1 MKKTITLTIDG
12 KKIYSD
18 EGTTILEAARQNG
31 IEIPTLCYHPRLK
44 PLGHCRLCIVK
55 IKGLDRPVTS
65 CDNPVQE
72 GMVVTTDTPE
82 LHDMRRRT
90 LELLLATHPYEDCLT
105 CVRTGTCE
113 LQEQAY
119 RFQSELPEQLEREV
133 PTEAVSDNPWIVRD
147 EQKCILCGRCIQV
160 CRINVGRSVYS
171 MIGSGVNTRVV
182 PYRDGQEVSLEKAGC
197 IFCGECV
204 DVCPVAALTETGRK
218 EGGRE
223 WELACARGVCIEC
236 SLGCHL
242 ERRFFDNNLIKV
254 TIPEEGEKVSWLC
267 RRGKFGLRERESAP
281 LTSVQKF
288 SAGNYIS
295 CDYGEAVASTAKAL
309 RSIKENEGGE
319 TVAVLAAG
327 KLSNEEVY
335 LLQKLTREILATEN
349 IDLGIEQMWL
359 KAVRRVM
366 EISGAGTS
374 GPAPR
379 DIGKA
384 ESIVIVGSG
393 LEESHPVAAMAVSQ
407 ASRYG
412 KAAVVEISGR
422 REPLNAWDGSVI
434 TVKKDREGA
443 VLRAVV
449 DLLKGKESSEVAK
462 EAGIEINELER
473 IVSLITGSN
482 SIFIVTP
489 DFFTAAGEDD
499 IEALIAVGEMTSIL
513 ARGQNRML
521 LLSRF
526 SNAAGVAV
534 YGGAPGCGPGMEVI
548 PHARG
553 LNRDEIHN
561 AIEDG
566 RIRGLLIFGADNET
580 IGLKAPFTAA
590 VCGDY
595 DETPEGA
602 DYLFPAQQIASK
614 EGCFV
619 NAAWQKRCNT
629 AVIENQTE
637 ITSEWRLICDLAI
650 ALGAKWEYPSLEKVR
665 EEMKEK
671 DFVGQA
677 DQNGE

>member
-1 MKKTITLTIDG
+1 MKKTNTLTIDG
-12 KKIYSD
+12 KKIYAD

-44 PLGHCRLCIVK
+44 PLGRCRLCIVK

-65 CDNPVQE
+65 CDNPIQE
-72 GMVVTTDTPE
+72 GMVVATDTPE
-82 LHDMRRRT
+82 LQDMRRRT

-133 PTEAVSDNPWIVRD
+133 PTEPVSDNPWIVRD

-182 PYRDGQEVSLEKAGC
+182 PYRDGREVSLEEAGC
-197 IFCGECV
+197 IFCGQCV
-204 DVCPVAALTETGRK
+204 DVCPVAALTETNRK

-223 WELACARGVCIEC
+223 WELATAPGVCIEC
-236 SLGCHL
+236 SLGCYL
-242 ERRFFDNNLIKV
+242 ERRFFDDNLIKV
-254 TIPEEGEKVSWLC
+254 TVPEEGEKVSWLC
-267 RRGKFGLRERESAP
+267 RRGKFGLREREPASFTA
-281 LTSVQKF
+281 VQKY
-288 SAGNYIS
+288 SGIKYVD
-295 CDYGEAVASTAKAL
+295 CDYEEAVDDTAAEL
-309 RSIKENEGGE
+309 RSIKENEGGKAL
-319 TVAVLAAG
+319 AVLAAG
-327 KLSNEEVY
+327 KLSNEEIY
-335 LLQKLTREILATEN
+335 LLQKLAREVLDTEN

-359 KAVRRVM
+359 KAVRRVQ
-366 EISGAGTS
+366 EISGTS
-374 GPAPR
+374 PAGPAPR
-379 DIGKA
+379 DIGEA

-393 LEESHPVAAMAVSQ
+393 LEESHPVADMAVRQ

-412 KAAVVEISGR
+412 KAAVVEISERG
-422 REPLNAWDGSVI
+422 EPLNAWDGSVI
-434 TVKKDREGA
+434 TVKKGWEGA
-443 VLRAVV
+443 VLRAAV
-449 DLLKGKESSEVAK
+449 DLLKGKASSEAAK
-462 EAGIEINELER
+462 KARIEKNELER
-473 IVSLITGSN
+473 ITSLITGSN
-482 SIFIVTP
+482 SILIVTP
-489 DFFTAAGEDD
+489 EFFAAAGADD
-499 IEALIAVGEMTSIL
+499 IEALIAVGEKTGML
-513 ARGQNRML
+513 VRGQNKML

-534 YGGAPGCGPGMEVI
+534 AGGAPGCGPGMETI
-548 PHARG
+548 PEARG
-553 LNRDEIHN
+553 LNRDEIRS
-561 AIEDG
+561 AINDG
-566 RIRGLLIFGADNET
+566 RISGLLIFGADNET

-595 DETPEGA
+595 DEAPEGA
-602 DYLFPAQQIASK
+602 DYLFPAQQIAFK

-629 AVIENQTE
+629 AVIENKAE
-637 ITSEWRLICDLAI
+637 INSDWRLICDLGI

-671 DFVGQA
+671 DVVGQA
-677 DQNGE
+677 DQDER